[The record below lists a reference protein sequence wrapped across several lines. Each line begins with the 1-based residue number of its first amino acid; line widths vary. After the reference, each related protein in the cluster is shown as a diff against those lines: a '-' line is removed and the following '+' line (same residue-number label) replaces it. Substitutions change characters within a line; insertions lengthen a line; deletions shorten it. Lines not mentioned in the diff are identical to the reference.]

1 MRLLGKPKLEKL
13 KRKNK
18 GNKKLIDSIERL
30 IIDIEENNW
39 SNQLEVKKSRPDADC
54 IHSLI

>member
-1 MRLLGKPKLEKL
+1 MRLLGKPKLKKL

-30 IIDIEENNW
+30 IIDIEKNNW
-39 SNQLEVKKSRPDADC
+39 SNQLEVKES
-54 IHSLI
+54 